1 MNSEKFSLVVTI
13 QAKEQ
18 AKERLKQTLLS
29 MAVETHKEP
38 GNITYDLHE
47 SLDDDSLFI
56 IHETWIDQA
65 ALDGHM
71 NQPYLKSFRAAS
83 DELLAREVES
93 TRCKRISPCKK

>member
-1 MNSEKFSLVVTI
+1 MNSEEFSLVVMI

-47 SLDDDSLFI
+47 SVDDDSLFI
-56 IHETWIDQA
+56 IYETWKDQT
-65 ALDGHM
+65 ALDAHM
-71 NQPYLKSFRAAS
+71 NQPYLKAFRAET
-83 DELLAREVES
+83 DELLTHPIDVK
-93 TRCKRISPCKK
+93 RCKKISS